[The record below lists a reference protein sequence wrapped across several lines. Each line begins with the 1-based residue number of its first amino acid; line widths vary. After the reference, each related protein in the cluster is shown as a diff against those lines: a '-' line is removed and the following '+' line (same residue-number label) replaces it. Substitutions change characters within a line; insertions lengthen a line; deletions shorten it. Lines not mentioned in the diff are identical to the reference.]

1 MSNKSIKSLFYF
13 PLFGILFLCSPN
25 LLAQQA
31 AEEFQEPCGQ
41 VDLLKQLENKYPG
54 FKQQYDKDYLQS
66 IKRSATVGKRKRII
80 KDTTYY
86 YDTIYTVRVV
96 FHVLY
101 NNAAE
106 NINDSLLK
114 NQIEV
119 LNQDFRRLNSDTFK
133 TRNVFKTRAGD
144 TRIEFELA
152 TVDPSGNP
160 TTGIVRKATSVTSWG
175 TSNGIS
181 ELMKYDA
188 NGGSNAWDPKKYMNI
203 WVCDM
208 TFQNQDRIL
217 GFAYPPYGH
226 PSWPSSSWTTDPNQ
240 GVVLHYKV
248 TGRNN
253 PRSTGA
259 ALGTSN
265 KGRVA
270 VHEVGH
276 YLGLRHIWADDQ
288 FMANRCILDDYIDD
302 TPIQGVGANFTCNLS
317 QNTCWSGQDDLP
329 DMIENYMDYSTHD
342 CQNLF
347 TRQQSQVMRAA
358 LVDSRPGIISRTR
371 IEERMRIFDTTIY
384 DKILV
389 YPVNNEDKIIIEITD
404 EDLKDQLSVEVYNS
418 IGQQVVKN
426 QLIITNETELR
437 PIRHSS
443 GVYIVVIRK
452 SNGDHDLLGDPIRKD
467 KVFLD

>member
-1 MSNKSIKSLFYF
+1 MSNKSIKSFFYL

-25 LLAQQA
+25 LLAQQV

-66 IKRSATVGKRKRII
+66 IKRSATVGKRKRFI

-106 NINDSLLK
+106 NIHDSLLK

-119 LNQDFRRLNSDTFK
+119 LNQDFRRLNSDSFK

-175 TSNGIS
+175 TANGIS
-181 ELMKYDA
+181 ENMKYDA
-188 NGGSNAWDPKKYMNI
+188 VGGSNAWDPKKYLNI

-226 PSWPSSSWTTDPNQ
+226 PSWPSSSWTQDPNQ

-276 YLGLRHIWADDQ
+276 YFGLRHIWADDQ
-288 FMANRCILDDYIDD
+288 FSANRCLLDDYIDD
-302 TPIQGVGANFTCNLS
+302 TPLQGVGANFTCNLT

-347 TRQQSQVMRAA
+347 TRQQCQVMRAA

-371 IEERMRIFDTTIY
+371 IEERMRIFDTTIF
-384 DKILV
+384 DKILI
-389 YPVNNEDKIIIEITD
+389 YPVNSEDKIVVEITD

-426 QLIITNETELR
+426 QLLTKNETELR
-437 PIRHSS
+437 PLRHST
-443 GVYIVVIRK
+443 GVYIVVLRK

-467 KVFLD
+467 KIFLD

>member
-1 MSNKSIKSLFYF
+1 MFIKSFK
-13 PLFGILFLCSPN
+13 S
-25 LLAQQA
+25 LLIVSFFCGGTLSTTISFAQGTPV
-31 AEEFQEPCGQ
+31 EFKEPCGQ
-41 VDLLKQLENKYPG
+41 VELIKQLENKYPG
-54 FKQQYDKDYLQS
+54 FRIQYDQDYLSS
-66 IKRSATVGKRKRII
+66 IKRSSTVGKRRKVIR
-80 KDTTYY
+80 DTTYY

-101 NNAAE
+101 SNAAE
-106 NINDSLLK
+106 NIHDSLLF

-133 TRNVFKTRAGD
+133 TRNVFKSRAGD

-152 TVDPSGNP
+152 TTDPNGNP
-160 TTGIVRKATSVTSWG
+160 TNGIVRKATSVTSWG
-175 TSNGIS
+175 TANGIS
-181 ELMKYDA
+181 ELMKYNA
-188 NGGSNAWDPKKYMNI
+188 NGGSSAWDPKSYLNI

-208 TFQNQDRIL
+208 TYQNQDRIL

-226 PSWPSSSWTTDPNQ
+226 PSWPSSSWTSDPNQ

-259 ALGTSN
+259 TLGSSN

-276 YLGLRHIWADDQ
+276 YFGLRHIWADDQ
-288 FMANRCILDDYIDD
+288 FQANRCLLDDYIDD
-302 TPIQGVGANFTCNLS
+302 TPLQGVGANFTCNLT
-317 QNTCWSGQDDLP
+317 QNTCWSGQNDLP

-358 LVDSRPGIISRTR
+358 LVDSRPGVISKTR
-371 IEERMRIFDTTIY
+371 IEERMRIFDTTVY
-384 DKILV
+384 NKILI
-389 YPVNNEDKIIIEITD
+389 YPINKEDKIVVEMPNEEFD
-404 EDLKDQLSVEVYNS
+404 DLLSVEVYNAV
-418 IGQQVVKN
+418 GQK
-426 QLIITNETELR
+426 IIQNTRITSNETILKPVR
-437 PIRHSS
+437 HAPGLYVVVLLKGGGDDNSPIK
-443 GVYIVVIRK
+443 IIRK
-452 SNGDHDLLGDPIRKD
+452 EKI
-467 KVFLD
+467 FLD

>member
-226 PSWPSSSWTTDPNQ
+226 PS
-240 GVVLHYKV
+240 
-248 TGRNN
+248 
-253 PRSTGA
+253 
-259 ALGTSN
+259 
-265 KGRVA
+265 
-270 VHEVGH
+270 
-276 YLGLRHIWADDQ
+276 
-288 FMANRCILDDYIDD
+288 
-302 TPIQGVGANFTCNLS
+302 
-317 QNTCWSGQDDLP
+317 
-329 DMIENYMDYSTHD
+329 
-342 CQNLF
+342 
-347 TRQQSQVMRAA
+347 
-358 LVDSRPGIISRTR
+358 
-371 IEERMRIFDTTIY
+371 
-384 DKILV
+384 
-389 YPVNNEDKIIIEITD
+389 
-404 EDLKDQLSVEVYNS
+404 
-418 IGQQVVKN
+418 
-426 QLIITNETELR
+426 
-437 PIRHSS
+437 
-443 GVYIVVIRK
+443 
-452 SNGDHDLLGDPIRKD
+452 
-467 KVFLD
+467 

>member
-1 MSNKSIKSLFYF
+1 MSNKSIKPFFYLT
-13 PLFGILFLCSPN
+13 LFGALFLYSTN

-31 AEEFQEPCGQ
+31 SEDFQEPCGQ
-41 VDLLKQLENKYPG
+41 VDLIKHLENKYPG

-66 IKRSATVGKRKRII
+66 IKRSATVGKRKRIV

-106 NINDSLLK
+106 NIHDSLLK

-152 TVDPSGNP
+152 TVDPSGKP
-160 TTGIVRKATSVTSWG
+160 TTGIVRKATSVASWG
-175 TSNGIS
+175 TANGIS
-181 ELMKYDA
+181 ENMKYDA
-188 NGGSNAWDPKKYMNI
+188 VGGSNAWDPKSYLNI
-203 WVCDM
+203 WICDM
-208 TFQNQDRIL
+208 TYQNQDRIL

-226 PSWPSSSWTTDPNQ
+226 PSWPSSSWTQDPNQ

-253 PRSTGA
+253 PLSTGA

-276 YLGLRHIWADDQ
+276 YFGLRHIWADDQ
-288 FMANRCILDDYIDD
+288 FSANRCLLDDYIDD
-302 TPIQGVGANFTCNLS
+302 TPLQGVGANFTCNPT

-384 DKILV
+384 DKILI
-389 YPVNNEDKIIIEITD
+389 YPVNSEDKIVVEITD
-404 EDLKDQLSVEVYNS
+404 EDLKDQLSVELYNS

-426 QLIITNETELR
+426 QLLTKNETELR
-437 PIRHSS
+437 PLRHST
-443 GVYIVVIRK
+443 GVYIVVLRK
-452 SNGDHDLLGDPIRKD
+452 SNGDHDILGDPIRKD
-467 KVFLD
+467 KIFLD

>member
-1 MSNKSIKSLFYF
+1 
-13 PLFGILFLCSPN
+13 
-25 LLAQQA
+25 
-31 AEEFQEPCGQ
+31 
-41 VDLLKQLENKYPG
+41 
-54 FKQQYDKDYLQS
+54 
-66 IKRSATVGKRKRII
+66 
-80 KDTTYY
+80 
-86 YDTIYTVRVV
+86 
-96 FHVLY
+96 
-101 NNAAE
+101 
-106 NINDSLLK
+106 
-114 NQIEV
+114 
-119 LNQDFRRLNSDTFK
+119 
-133 TRNVFKTRAGD
+133 
-144 TRIEFELA
+144 
-152 TVDPSGNP
+152 
-160 TTGIVRKATSVTSWG
+160 
-175 TSNGIS
+175 
-181 ELMKYDA
+181 MKYDA

-226 PSWPSSSWTTDPNQ
+226 PSWPSSSWTADPNQ

-259 ALGTSN
+259 TLGTSN

-302 TPIQGVGANFTCNLS
+302 TPLQGVGANFTCNLT

-384 DKILV
+384 DKILI
-389 YPVNNEDKIIIEITD
+389 YPVNSEDKIVVEMPD
-404 EDLKDQLSVEVYNS
+404 EEFDDLLSVEVYNS
-418 IGQQVVKN
+418 VGQQIVKN
-426 QLIITNETELR
+426 TRIRKNETILR

-443 GVYIVVIRK
+443 GMYVVVILKGGGDDQSPATVVRK
-452 SNGDHDLLGDPIRKD
+452 EKI
-467 KVFLD
+467 FLD